1 MLSEEKEPLSKQ
13 EYDKIG
19 NLLLDLVKGCP
30 SIPEKVPVQYQSI
43 DTVESIGIYTLP
55 GAKYL
60 KRNVIG
66 GFTAQIKFQIAYRSF
81 PTSNNQRINSQ
92 AKVDTIMNWLE
103 EYGKMQK
110 LSGGRT
116 ITKITASNSLPYKDN
131 AGGDKSTIFA
141 ADAVMEYEKD

>member
-1 MLSEEKEPLSKQ
+1 MPSEEKELLSKQ
-13 EYDKIG
+13 EYEKIG
-19 NLLLDLVKGCP
+19 KLLLDLVKGCP
-30 SIPEKVPVQYQSI
+30 HIPDKVPVQYQSI
-43 DTVESIGIYTLP
+43 GTGESIGIYTLP

-81 PTSNNQRINSQ
+81 PTSNDQRINNQ
-92 AKVDTIMNWLE
+92 DRVDKIMCWLE
-103 EYGKMQK
+103 EYGTMKM

-116 ITKITASNSLPYKDN
+116 ITKITASNSLPYKDK
-131 AGGDKSTIFA
+131 AGDDKNIIFA